1 MAKSELAIR
10 DGWFPRILRALRLVQ
25 VESDGSTT
33 HVAGSDFIGDDPGS
47 RTYSAINSMA
57 AMARFPWVRACVEAV
72 SSDLTKVPQR
82 IIKGRGKE
90 AETIEDHPFF
100 ELMERPN
107 SRTPGILFARQ
118 LIVDML
124 LTGDAFALVAGEG
137 EPRAL
142 IRLHPERVKIV
153 PNDDGQIKE
162 YEYNGAGAV
171 VRYGYEQVL
180 HFRSPSWQSNPSML
194 YGSGAIEA
202 LHNDLTTDLAA
213 SELAAKSAQ
222 TGLPTGIISPAETGD
237 IWTRPQI
244 QQLREGFERQLKAK
258 SGTVIL
264 GAGVEYKQLSHSL
277 RDLEYQKTREMA
289 KEAVMAAIGVVPVRV
304 GVESANY
311 ASSRQQMRLYWE
323 QLQSRAA
330 LMDSEY
336 TRLLRMFPDSDGL
349 RVVSDFSEV
358 DALQESRTERVNR
371 VNTWWMMGVSLQ
383 EAAALEGFENL
394 NADETTEAERE
405 TEPDDMEERAASL
418 IRLMFDRDTVTRGLS
433 DLSATV
439 QEGLRNKADE
449 HNEDMEEKGEP
460 DWRQTTPGVLAQV
473 FERGVGAYNTNP
485 GSVRPGVTSADQWAY
500 ARVNSFLYALRN
512 DRYRSGK
519 HDTDL
524 LPDEHPMSTDG
535 KSKAVGDTDP
545 TNFPASG
552 DDKKVSLRNSDF
564 KVFDLDFAEHIK
576 LNYPD
581 IWRAGGNIKGN
592 EQYKKLRPIALDG
605 GKVETRSE
613 ERAVRTREAWAARH
627 FEDYRLA
634 GVVAQ
639 MKWLVVGSRGE
650 SYMKKLITEATIE
663 ADTEKAAKWIS
674 GEVHTVDLDT
684 DSGREV
690 AWRTFID
697 RVHTPHERRIGASMR
712 RYLRAQGARIAKN
725 LKAELGEKGVT
736 KSLDSVVLDRVLDET
751 FERGEIMRLFR
762 PLYRQALADA
772 YQEASKSIDQTSLY
786 DQTELAQQA
795 LFSVRQMETSIL
807 QTTRGSVGR
816 LVDDLITEGATLAEM
831 QTKIVQSTSF
841 SPNRAM
847 TIATTETTRLANH
860 AANAAYNQAEES
872 GIKVEKMWLS
882 ARDEAVREAHKD
894 LDGTKVPSAAQFSYQ
909 GATADAP
916 GLFGV
921 GSLDINCRCTT
932 IGRVVK

>member
-1 MAKSELAIR
+1 MEVK
-10 DGWFPRILRALRLVQ
+10 P
-25 VESDGSTT
+25 DGSTT
-33 HVAGSDFIGDDPGS
+33 HNAGSDFIGDDPGA
-47 RTYSAINSMA
+47 RTYSALNSMA

-72 SSDLTKVPQR
+72 SSDLTKVPHR
-82 IIKGRGKE
+82 IIKGRGKD
-90 AETIEDHPFF
+90 AETIEDHPF
-100 ELMERPN
+100 LDLLERPN

-118 LIVDML
+118 LVVDML

-171 VRYGYEQVL
+171 VRYGFEQVL

-194 YGSGAIEA
+194 YGSGAIES

-213 SELAAKSAQ
+213 SELAATSAK
-222 TGLPTGIISPAETGD
+222 TGMPTGILSPAESGD

-244 QQLREGFERQLKAK
+244 TQLREGFEKQLKAK

-277 RDLEYQKTREMA
+277 RDLEYQETRKLA

-323 QLQSRAA
+323 QLQSRAS
-330 LMDSEY
+330 LMDSEW
-336 TRLLRMFPDSDGL
+336 TRLLRMFPDSEGL

-371 VNTWWMMGVSLQ
+371 VNQWWLMGVSLQ
-383 EAAALEGFENL
+383 EAAAIEGFENL
-394 NADETTEAERE
+394 NAEEVEAAPEPEEADAEQVARWLVYDNDEQIESR
-405 TEPDDMEERAASL
+405 
-418 IRLMFDRDTVTRGLS
+418 
-433 DLSATV
+433 
-439 QEGLRNKADE
+439 
-449 HNEDMEEKGEP
+449 
-460 DWRQTTPGVLAQV
+460 
-473 FERGVGAYNTNP
+473 
-485 GSVRPGVTSADQWAY
+485 
-500 ARVNSFLYALRN
+500 
-512 DRYRSGK
+512 
-519 HDTDL
+519 
-524 LPDEHPMSTDG
+524 
-535 KSKAVGDTDP
+535 AVGDEDP

-552 DDKKVSLRNSDF
+552 DDKTVSLRNSDF
-564 KVFDLDFAEHIK
+564 KVFDPEFAERIK
-576 LNYPD
+576 LQYPD

-613 ERAVRTREAWAARH
+613 ERAVRTRESWAARH

-639 MKWLVVGSRGE
+639 IKWLVVGSRGE
-650 SYMKKLITEATIE
+650 KYMKDLIRERMEKI
-663 ADTEKAAKWIS
+663 DSEKAAKWIS

-684 DSGREV
+684 DEGREV

-697 RVHTPHERRIGASMR
+697 RVHTPHERRIGSSMR
-712 RYLRAQGARIAKN
+712 RYLRAQAARIAKN
-725 LKAELGEKGVT
+725 LKTELGNKSVT

-751 FERGEIMRLFR
+751 FERNEIMRLFR

-772 YQEASKSIDQTSLY
+772 YQEASKSIDQSLLY
-786 DQTELAQQA
+786 DQQELAQQA

-860 AANAAYNQAEES
+860 AANAAYNKAEES
-872 GIKVEKMWLS
+872 GIKVQKMWLS
-882 ARDEAVREAHKD
+882 ARDEAVREAHRD
-894 LDGTKVPSAAQFSYQ
+894 LDGTTIPSAAQFTKN

-921 GSLDINCRCTT
+921 GSLDINCRCTM
-932 IGRVVK
+932 IGKVVK

>member
-82 IIKGRGKE
+82 IIKGRGKD
-90 AETIEDHPFF
+90 AETIEEHPFF
-100 ELMERPN
+100 DLMERPN

-171 VRYGYEQVL
+171 VRYGFEQVL

-194 YGSGAIEA
+194 YGSGAIES

-222 TGLPTGIISPAETGD
+222 TGLPTGIISPSADD

-394 NADETTEAERE
+394 NADETTEAERD

-439 QEGLRNKADE
+439 QEGLRNKANE
-449 HNEDMEEKGEP
+449 HNEDMEEKGRSPTGDRRPRAYWLKSSSVAWGRTNTEP
-460 DWRQTTPGVLAQV
+460 RKRPPRCDQCRPMGIRPREFV
-473 FERGVGAYNTNP
+473 FVRATERP
-485 GSVRPGVTSADQWAY
+485 
-500 ARVNSFLYALRN
+500 
-512 DRYRSGK
+512 
-519 HDTDL
+519 
-524 LPDEHPMSTDG
+524 LP
-535 KSKAVGDTDP
+535 K
-545 TNFPASG
+545 
-552 DDKKVSLRNSDF
+552 
-564 KVFDLDFAEHIK
+564 
-576 LNYPD
+576 
-581 IWRAGGNIKGN
+581 
-592 EQYKKLRPIALDG
+592 
-605 GKVETRSE
+605 
-613 ERAVRTREAWAARH
+613 REA
-627 FEDYRLA
+627 
-634 GVVAQ
+634 
-639 MKWLVVGSRGE
+639 
-650 SYMKKLITEATIE
+650 
-663 ADTEKAAKWIS
+663 
-674 GEVHTVDLDT
+674 
-684 DSGREV
+684 
-690 AWRTFID
+690 
-697 RVHTPHERRIGASMR
+697 
-712 RYLRAQGARIAKN
+712 
-725 LKAELGEKGVT
+725 
-736 KSLDSVVLDRVLDET
+736 
-751 FERGEIMRLFR
+751 
-762 PLYRQALADA
+762 
-772 YQEASKSIDQTSLY
+772 
-786 DQTELAQQA
+786 
-795 LFSVRQMETSIL
+795 
-807 QTTRGSVGR
+807 
-816 LVDDLITEGATLAEM
+816 
-831 QTKIVQSTSF
+831 
-841 SPNRAM
+841 
-847 TIATTETTRLANH
+847 
-860 AANAAYNQAEES
+860 
-872 GIKVEKMWLS
+872 
-882 ARDEAVREAHKD
+882 
-894 LDGTKVPSAAQFSYQ
+894 
-909 GATADAP
+909 
-916 GLFGV
+916 
-921 GSLDINCRCTT
+921 
-932 IGRVVK
+932 

>member
-171 VRYGYEQVL
+171 VRYGFEQVL

-194 YGSGAIEA
+194 YGSGAIES

-222 TGLPTGIISPAETGD
+222 TGLPTGIISPAESGD

-244 QQLREGFERQLKAK
+244 TQLREGFEKQLKAK

-264 GAGVEYKQLSHSL
+264 GAGVTYKQLSHSL

-394 NADETTEAERE
+394 NANETTEAERE
-405 TEPDDMEERAASL
+405 PEE
-418 IRLMFDRDTVTRGLS
+418 
-433 DLSATV
+433 
-439 QEGLRNKADE
+439 ADAE
-449 HNEDMEEKGEP
+449 
-460 DWRQTTPGVLAQV
+460 QV
-473 FERGVGAYNTNP
+473 
-485 GSVRPGVTSADQWAY
+485 
-500 ARVNSFLYALRN
+500 AR
-512 DRYRSGK
+512 
-519 HDTDL
+519 
-524 LPDEHPMSTDG
+524 
-535 KSKAVGDTDP
+535 
-545 TNFPASG
+545 
-552 DDKKVSLRNSDF
+552 
-564 KVFDLDFAEHIK
+564 
-576 LNYPD
+576 
-581 IWRAGGNIKGN
+581 
-592 EQYKKLRPIALDG
+592 
-605 GKVETRSE
+605 
-613 ERAVRTREAWAARH
+613 
-627 FEDYRLA
+627 
-634 GVVAQ
+634 
-639 MKWLVVGSRGE
+639 WLVYDNE
-650 SYMKKLITEATIE
+650 SKQPKP
-663 ADTEKAAKWIS
+663 
-674 GEVHTVDLDT
+674 DLDT
-684 DSGREV
+684 EEGRAV
-690 AWRTFID
+690 VWRSFID
-697 RVHTPHERRIGASMR
+697 RVHTPHERRIASSMR

-736 KSLDSVVLDRVLDET
+736 KSLDSVVLDRVLDEA

-772 YQEASKSIDQTSLY
+772 YQEASRSIDQTSLY

-860 AANAAYNQAEES
+860 AANAAYNTAEES

-882 ARDEAVREAHKD
+882 ARDEAVRDAHRD

-921 GSLDINCRCTT
+921 GALDINCRCTM

>member
-1 MAKSELAIR
+1 MAKSELVIR

-171 VRYGYEQVL
+171 VRYGFEQVL

-194 YGSGAIEA
+194 YGSGAIES

-222 TGLPTGIISPAETGD
+222 TGLPTGIISPAESGD

-244 QQLREGFERQLKAK
+244 TQLREGFEKQLKAK

-264 GAGVEYKQLSHSL
+264 GAGVTYKQLSHSL

-394 NADETTEAERE
+394 NANETTEAERE
-405 TEPDDMEERAASL
+405 PEE
-418 IRLMFDRDTVTRGLS
+418 
-433 DLSATV
+433 
-439 QEGLRNKADE
+439 ADAE
-449 HNEDMEEKGEP
+449 
-460 DWRQTTPGVLAQV
+460 QV
-473 FERGVGAYNTNP
+473 
-485 GSVRPGVTSADQWAY
+485 
-500 ARVNSFLYALRN
+500 AR
-512 DRYRSGK
+512 
-519 HDTDL
+519 
-524 LPDEHPMSTDG
+524 
-535 KSKAVGDTDP
+535 
-545 TNFPASG
+545 
-552 DDKKVSLRNSDF
+552 
-564 KVFDLDFAEHIK
+564 
-576 LNYPD
+576 
-581 IWRAGGNIKGN
+581 
-592 EQYKKLRPIALDG
+592 
-605 GKVETRSE
+605 
-613 ERAVRTREAWAARH
+613 
-627 FEDYRLA
+627 
-634 GVVAQ
+634 
-639 MKWLVVGSRGE
+639 WLVYDNE
-650 SYMKKLITEATIE
+650 SKQPKP
-663 ADTEKAAKWIS
+663 
-674 GEVHTVDLDT
+674 DLDT
-684 DSGREV
+684 EEGRAV
-690 AWRTFID
+690 VWRSFID
-697 RVHTPHERRIGASMR
+697 RVHTPHERRIASSMR

-736 KSLDSVVLDRVLDET
+736 KSLDSVVLDRVLDEA

-772 YQEASKSIDQTSLY
+772 YQEASRSIDQTSLY

-860 AANAAYNQAEES
+860 AANAAYNTAEES

-882 ARDEAVREAHKD
+882 ARDEAVRDAHRD
-894 LDGTKVPSAAQFSYQ
+894 LDGPTIPSGAQFTKN

-921 GSLDINCRCTT
+921 GALDINCRCTM

>member
-33 HVAGSDFIGDDPGS
+33 HVAGSDLIGDDPGS

-171 VRYGYEQVL
+171 VRYGFEQVL

-194 YGSGAIEA
+194 YGSGAIES

-222 TGLPTGIISPAETGD
+222 TGLPTGIISPAESGD

-244 QQLREGFERQLKAK
+244 TQLREGFEKQLKAK

-264 GAGVEYKQLSHSL
+264 GAGVTYKQLSHSL

-394 NADETTEAERE
+394 NANETTEAERE
-405 TEPDDMEERAASL
+405 PEE
-418 IRLMFDRDTVTRGLS
+418 
-433 DLSATV
+433 
-439 QEGLRNKADE
+439 ADAE
-449 HNEDMEEKGEP
+449 
-460 DWRQTTPGVLAQV
+460 QV
-473 FERGVGAYNTNP
+473 
-485 GSVRPGVTSADQWAY
+485 
-500 ARVNSFLYALRN
+500 AR
-512 DRYRSGK
+512 
-519 HDTDL
+519 
-524 LPDEHPMSTDG
+524 
-535 KSKAVGDTDP
+535 
-545 TNFPASG
+545 
-552 DDKKVSLRNSDF
+552 
-564 KVFDLDFAEHIK
+564 
-576 LNYPD
+576 
-581 IWRAGGNIKGN
+581 
-592 EQYKKLRPIALDG
+592 
-605 GKVETRSE
+605 
-613 ERAVRTREAWAARH
+613 
-627 FEDYRLA
+627 
-634 GVVAQ
+634 
-639 MKWLVVGSRGE
+639 WLVYDNE
-650 SYMKKLITEATIE
+650 SKQPKP
-663 ADTEKAAKWIS
+663 
-674 GEVHTVDLDT
+674 DLDT
-684 DSGREV
+684 EEGRAV
-690 AWRTFID
+690 VWRSFID
-697 RVHTPHERRIGASMR
+697 RVHTPHERRIASSMR

-725 LKAELGEKGVT
+725 LKTELGEKGVT
-736 KSLDSVVLDRVLDET
+736 KSLDSVVLDRVLDEA

-772 YQEASKSIDQTSLY
+772 YQEASRSIDQTSLY

-860 AANAAYNQAEES
+860 AANAAYNTAEES

-882 ARDEAVREAHKD
+882 ARDEAVRDAHRD
-894 LDGTKVPSAAQFSYQ
+894 LDGTTIPSGAQFTKN

-921 GSLDINCRCTT
+921 GALDINCRCTM

>member
-25 VESDGSTT
+25 VEPDGSTT
-33 HVAGSDFIGDDPGS
+33 HVAGSDFIGDDPGT
-47 RTYSAINSMA
+47 RTYSALNSMA
-57 AMARFPWVRACVEAV
+57 AMSRFPWVRACVEAV
-72 SSDLTKVPQR
+72 SSDTTKVPHR
-82 IIKGRGKE
+82 IIKGRGKD

-100 ELMERPN
+100 DLMERPN

-118 LIVDML
+118 LVVDML

-153 PNDDGQIKE
+153 PNDDGQVKE

-171 VRYGYEQVL
+171 VRYGFEQVL

-222 TGLPTGIISPAETGD
+222 TGLPTGILSPAADD

-244 QQLREGFERQLKAK
+244 QQLREGFAKQLKSK

-277 RDLEYQKTREMA
+277 RDLEYQETRKLA
-289 KEAVMAAIGVVPVRV
+289 KEAVMAALGVVPVRV

-330 LMDSEY
+330 LMDSEW

-383 EAAALEGFENL
+383 EAAAIEGFENL

-405 TEPDDMEERAASL
+405 PEE
-418 IRLMFDRDTVTRGLS
+418 
-433 DLSATV
+433 
-439 QEGLRNKADE
+439 ADAE
-449 HNEDMEEKGEP
+449 
-460 DWRQTTPGVLAQV
+460 QV
-473 FERGVGAYNTNP
+473 
-485 GSVRPGVTSADQWAY
+485 
-500 ARVNSFLYALRN
+500 ARWLVYDN
-512 DRYRSGK
+512 DEQIESR
-519 HDTDL
+519 
-524 LPDEHPMSTDG
+524 
-535 KSKAVGDTDP
+535 AVGDEDP

-552 DDKKVSLRNSDF
+552 DDKTVSLRNSDH
-564 KVFDLDFAEHIK
+564 KVFDPEFAERIK
-576 LNYPD
+576 LQYPD

-627 FEDYRLA
+627 TDDYRIA

-639 MKWLVVGSRGE
+639 IKWLVVGSRGE
-650 SYMKKLITEATIE
+650 KYMKDLIRERMDKIDA
-663 ADTEKAAKWIS
+663 EKTAKWIS
-674 GEVHTVDLDT
+674 GEVHTVDLHT
-684 DSGREV
+684 DEGREI
-690 AWRTFID
+690 AWRSFIA
-697 RVHTPHERRIGASMR
+697 RVHTPHARRIASSMR
-712 RYLRAQGARIAKN
+712 RYLRAQAARIAKN
-725 LKAELGEKGVT
+725 LKEELGNKSVT
-736 KSLDSVVLDRVLDET
+736 KAIDPVVLDRVLDEA
-751 FERGEIMRLFR
+751 FERQQLLSLFR
-762 PLYRQALADA
+762 PLYRKAMAQAFE
-772 YQEASKSIDQTSLY
+772 EAAKSIDADLLFGRR
-786 DQTELAQQA
+786 ELELEATA
-795 LFSVRQMETSIL
+795 AVRRMSTSIL
-807 QTTRGSVGR
+807 STTGGQVGK
-816 LVDDLITEGATLAEM
+816 LVNDLISEGATLPEM
-831 QTKIVQSTSF
+831 QQAITQKVGN
-841 SPNRAM
+841 PARAM
-847 TIATTETTRLANH
+847 MISRTETTRIANG
-860 AANAAYNQAEES
+860 AANNAYQRAEES
-872 GIKVEKMWLS
+872 GIQIEKMWLS
-882 ARDEAVREAHKD
+882 ARDPDVRDAHAS
-894 LDGTKVPSAAQFSYQ
+894 LDGQTVPAKALFDSN
-909 GATADAP
+909 GATAAYP
-916 GLFGV
+916 GEFGT
-921 GSLDINCRCTT
+921 GELDINCRCST
-932 IGRVVK
+932 IARVVK

>member
-171 VRYGYEQVL
+171 VRYGFEQVL

-194 YGSGAIEA
+194 YGSGAIES

-222 TGLPTGIISPAETGD
+222 TGLPTGIISPAESGD

-244 QQLREGFERQLKAK
+244 TQLREGFEKQLKAK

-264 GAGVEYKQLSHSL
+264 GAGVTYKQLSHSL

-394 NADETTEAERE
+394 NANETTEAERE
-405 TEPDDMEERAASL
+405 PEE
-418 IRLMFDRDTVTRGLS
+418 
-433 DLSATV
+433 
-439 QEGLRNKADE
+439 ADAE
-449 HNEDMEEKGEP
+449 
-460 DWRQTTPGVLAQV
+460 QV
-473 FERGVGAYNTNP
+473 
-485 GSVRPGVTSADQWAY
+485 
-500 ARVNSFLYALRN
+500 AR
-512 DRYRSGK
+512 
-519 HDTDL
+519 
-524 LPDEHPMSTDG
+524 
-535 KSKAVGDTDP
+535 
-545 TNFPASG
+545 
-552 DDKKVSLRNSDF
+552 
-564 KVFDLDFAEHIK
+564 
-576 LNYPD
+576 
-581 IWRAGGNIKGN
+581 
-592 EQYKKLRPIALDG
+592 
-605 GKVETRSE
+605 
-613 ERAVRTREAWAARH
+613 
-627 FEDYRLA
+627 
-634 GVVAQ
+634 
-639 MKWLVVGSRGE
+639 WLVYDNE
-650 SYMKKLITEATIE
+650 SKQPKP
-663 ADTEKAAKWIS
+663 
-674 GEVHTVDLDT
+674 DLDT
-684 DSGREV
+684 EEGRAV
-690 AWRTFID
+690 VWRSFID
-697 RVHTPHERRIGASMR
+697 RVHTPHERRIASSMR

-725 LKAELGEKGVT
+725 LKTELGEKGVT
-736 KSLDSVVLDRVLDET
+736 KSLDSVVLDRVLDEA

-772 YQEASKSIDQTSLY
+772 YQEASRSIDQTSLY

-860 AANAAYNQAEES
+860 AANAAYNTAEES

-882 ARDEAVREAHKD
+882 ARDEAVRDAHRD
-894 LDGTKVPSAAQFSYQ
+894 LDGTTIPSGAQFTKS

-921 GSLDINCRCTT
+921 GALDINCRCTM

>member
-171 VRYGYEQVL
+171 VRYGFEQVL

-194 YGSGAIEA
+194 YGSGAIES

-222 TGLPTGIISPAETGD
+222 TGLPTGIISPAESGD

-244 QQLREGFERQLKAK
+244 TQLREGFEKQLKAK

-264 GAGVEYKQLSHSL
+264 GAGVTYKQLSHSL

-330 LMDSEY
+330 LMDSEW

-394 NADETTEAERE
+394 NANETTEAERE
-405 TEPDDMEERAASL
+405 PEE
-418 IRLMFDRDTVTRGLS
+418 
-433 DLSATV
+433 
-439 QEGLRNKADE
+439 ADAE
-449 HNEDMEEKGEP
+449 
-460 DWRQTTPGVLAQV
+460 QV
-473 FERGVGAYNTNP
+473 
-485 GSVRPGVTSADQWAY
+485 
-500 ARVNSFLYALRN
+500 AR
-512 DRYRSGK
+512 
-519 HDTDL
+519 
-524 LPDEHPMSTDG
+524 
-535 KSKAVGDTDP
+535 
-545 TNFPASG
+545 
-552 DDKKVSLRNSDF
+552 
-564 KVFDLDFAEHIK
+564 
-576 LNYPD
+576 
-581 IWRAGGNIKGN
+581 
-592 EQYKKLRPIALDG
+592 
-605 GKVETRSE
+605 
-613 ERAVRTREAWAARH
+613 
-627 FEDYRLA
+627 
-634 GVVAQ
+634 
-639 MKWLVVGSRGE
+639 WLVYDNE
-650 SYMKKLITEATIE
+650 SKQPKP
-663 ADTEKAAKWIS
+663 
-674 GEVHTVDLDT
+674 DLDT
-684 DSGREV
+684 EEGRAV
-690 AWRTFID
+690 VWRSFID
-697 RVHTPHERRIGASMR
+697 RVHTPHERRIASSMR

-736 KSLDSVVLDRVLDET
+736 KSLDSVVLDRVLDEA

-772 YQEASKSIDQTSLY
+772 YQEASRSIDQTSLY

-816 LVDDLITEGATLAEM
+816 LVVDLISEGATLAEM

-860 AANAAYNQAEES
+860 AANAAYNTAEES

-882 ARDEAVREAHKD
+882 ARDEAVRDAHRD
-894 LDGTKVPSAAQFSYQ
+894 LDGTTIPSGAQFTKN

-921 GSLDINCRCTT
+921 GALDINCRCTM

>member
-33 HVAGSDFIGDDPGS
+33 HIAGSDFIGDDPGT

-82 IIKGRGKE
+82 IIKGRGKD

-100 ELMERPN
+100 DLLERPN

-171 VRYGYEQVL
+171 VRYGFEQVL

-222 TGLPTGIISPAETGD
+222 TGLPTGIISPAADD

-244 QQLREGFERQLKAK
+244 QQLREGFEKQLKAK

-383 EAAALEGFENL
+383 EAAAIEGFENL
-394 NADETTEAERE
+394 NAEEIEAAPEPEEADAEQVARWLVYDNDEQIESR
-405 TEPDDMEERAASL
+405 
-418 IRLMFDRDTVTRGLS
+418 
-433 DLSATV
+433 
-439 QEGLRNKADE
+439 
-449 HNEDMEEKGEP
+449 
-460 DWRQTTPGVLAQV
+460 
-473 FERGVGAYNTNP
+473 
-485 GSVRPGVTSADQWAY
+485 
-500 ARVNSFLYALRN
+500 
-512 DRYRSGK
+512 
-519 HDTDL
+519 
-524 LPDEHPMSTDG
+524 
-535 KSKAVGDTDP
+535 AVGDEDP

-552 DDKKVSLRNSDF
+552 DDKTVSLRNSDF
-564 KVFDLDFAEHIK
+564 KVFDPEFAERIK
-576 LNYPD
+576 LEYPD

-627 FEDYRLA
+627 TDDYRIA

-639 MKWLVVGSRGE
+639 IKWLVVGSRGE
-650 SYMKKLITEATIE
+650 KYMKDLIRERMDKIDA
-663 ADTEKAAKWIS
+663 EKTAKWIS

-684 DSGREV
+684 EEGRGI
-690 AWRTFID
+690 AWRSFID
-697 RVHTPHERRIGASMR
+697 KVHTPHERRIASSMR
-712 RYLRAQGARIAKN
+712 RYLRAQAARIAQR
-725 LKAELGEKGVT
+725 LKDELGTKSVT
-736 KSLDSVVLDRVLDET
+736 KAIDPVVLDRVLDEA

-762 PLYRQALADA
+762 PLYRRAMQDAFNEAAKNINADLLFGA
-772 YQEASKSIDQTSLY
+772 RELELEATS
-786 DQTELAQQA
+786 A
-795 LFSVRQMETSIL
+795 VRRMDTSIL
-807 QTTRGSVGR
+807 HTTGGQVEE
-816 LVDDLITEGATLAEM
+816 LVNKLVTEGATLTEM
-831 QTKIVQSTSF
+831 QQAITQKIGN
-841 SPNRAM
+841 PARAM
-847 TIATTETTRLANH
+847 MIARTETTRIANG
-860 AANAAYNQAEES
+860 AANQAYVRAEAS
-872 GIKVEKMWLS
+872 GIRIQKQWLS
-882 ARDEAVREAHKD
+882 ARDPDVRDAHMA
-894 LDGTKVPSAAQFSYQ
+894 LDGQTVPAKAVFDSD
-909 GATADAP
+909 GATAAYP
-916 GLFGV
+916 GEFG
-921 GSLDINCRCTT
+921 SAELDINCRCTT
-932 IGRVVK
+932 IARVVE

>member
-171 VRYGYEQVL
+171 VRYGFEQVL

-194 YGSGAIEA
+194 YGSGAIES

-222 TGLPTGIISPAETGD
+222 TGLPTGIISPAESGD

-244 QQLREGFERQLKAK
+244 TQLREGFEKQLKAK

-264 GAGVEYKQLSHSL
+264 GAGVTYKQLSHSL

-394 NADETTEAERE
+394 NANETTEAERE
-405 TEPDDMEERAASL
+405 PEE
-418 IRLMFDRDTVTRGLS
+418 
-433 DLSATV
+433 
-439 QEGLRNKADE
+439 ADAE
-449 HNEDMEEKGEP
+449 
-460 DWRQTTPGVLAQV
+460 QV
-473 FERGVGAYNTNP
+473 
-485 GSVRPGVTSADQWAY
+485 
-500 ARVNSFLYALRN
+500 AR
-512 DRYRSGK
+512 
-519 HDTDL
+519 
-524 LPDEHPMSTDG
+524 
-535 KSKAVGDTDP
+535 
-545 TNFPASG
+545 
-552 DDKKVSLRNSDF
+552 
-564 KVFDLDFAEHIK
+564 
-576 LNYPD
+576 
-581 IWRAGGNIKGN
+581 
-592 EQYKKLRPIALDG
+592 
-605 GKVETRSE
+605 
-613 ERAVRTREAWAARH
+613 
-627 FEDYRLA
+627 
-634 GVVAQ
+634 
-639 MKWLVVGSRGE
+639 WLVYDNE
-650 SYMKKLITEATIE
+650 SKQPKP
-663 ADTEKAAKWIS
+663 
-674 GEVHTVDLDT
+674 DLDT
-684 DSGREV
+684 EEGRAV
-690 AWRTFID
+690 VWRSFID
-697 RVHTPHERRIGASMR
+697 RVHTPHERRIASSMR

-736 KSLDSVVLDRVLDET
+736 KSLDSVVLDRVLDEA

-772 YQEASKSIDQTSLY
+772 YQEASRSIDQTSLY

-860 AANAAYNQAEES
+860 AANAAYNTAEES

-882 ARDEAVREAHKD
+882 ARDEAVRDAHRD
-894 LDGTKVPSAAQFSYQ
+894 LDGTTIPSGAQFTKN

-921 GSLDINCRCTT
+921 GALDINCRCTM

>member
-171 VRYGYEQVL
+171 VRYGFEQVL

-194 YGSGAIEA
+194 YGSGALER
-202 LHNDLTTDLAA
+202 LHIALTTDLAA

-222 TGLPTGIISPAETGD
+222 TGLPTGIISPAESGD

-244 QQLREGFERQLKAK
+244 TQLREGFEKQLKAK

-264 GAGVEYKQLSHSL
+264 GAGVTYKQLSHSL

-394 NADETTEAERE
+394 NANETTEAERE
-405 TEPDDMEERAASL
+405 PEE
-418 IRLMFDRDTVTRGLS
+418 
-433 DLSATV
+433 
-439 QEGLRNKADE
+439 ADAE
-449 HNEDMEEKGEP
+449 
-460 DWRQTTPGVLAQV
+460 QV
-473 FERGVGAYNTNP
+473 
-485 GSVRPGVTSADQWAY
+485 
-500 ARVNSFLYALRN
+500 AR
-512 DRYRSGK
+512 
-519 HDTDL
+519 
-524 LPDEHPMSTDG
+524 
-535 KSKAVGDTDP
+535 
-545 TNFPASG
+545 
-552 DDKKVSLRNSDF
+552 
-564 KVFDLDFAEHIK
+564 
-576 LNYPD
+576 
-581 IWRAGGNIKGN
+581 
-592 EQYKKLRPIALDG
+592 
-605 GKVETRSE
+605 
-613 ERAVRTREAWAARH
+613 
-627 FEDYRLA
+627 
-634 GVVAQ
+634 
-639 MKWLVVGSRGE
+639 WLVYDNE
-650 SYMKKLITEATIE
+650 SKQPKP
-663 ADTEKAAKWIS
+663 
-674 GEVHTVDLDT
+674 DLDT
-684 DSGREV
+684 EEGRAV
-690 AWRTFID
+690 VWRSFID
-697 RVHTPHERRIGASMR
+697 RVHTPHERRIASSMR

-736 KSLDSVVLDRVLDET
+736 KSLDSVVLDRVVDEA

-772 YQEASKSIDQTSLY
+772 YQEASRSIDQTSLY

-860 AANAAYNQAEES
+860 AANAAYNTAEES

-882 ARDEAVREAHKD
+882 ARDEAVRDAHRD
-894 LDGTKVPSAAQFSYQ
+894 LDGTTIPSGAQFTKN

-921 GSLDINCRCTT
+921 GALDINCRCTM

>member
-1 MAKSELAIR
+1 
-10 DGWFPRILRALRLVQ
+10 
-25 VESDGSTT
+25 
-33 HVAGSDFIGDDPGS
+33 
-47 RTYSAINSMA
+47 
-57 AMARFPWVRACVEAV
+57 
-72 SSDLTKVPQR
+72 
-82 IIKGRGKE
+82 
-90 AETIEDHPFF
+90 
-100 ELMERPN
+100 
-107 SRTPGILFARQ
+107 
-118 LIVDML
+118 
-124 LTGDAFALVAGEG
+124 
-137 EPRAL
+137 
-142 IRLHPERVKIV
+142 
-153 PNDDGQIKE
+153 
-162 YEYNGAGAV
+162 
-171 VRYGYEQVL
+171 
-180 HFRSPSWQSNPSML
+180 
-194 YGSGAIEA
+194 
-202 LHNDLTTDLAA
+202 
-213 SELAAKSAQ
+213 
-222 TGLPTGIISPAETGD
+222 
-237 IWTRPQI
+237 
-244 QQLREGFERQLKAK
+244 
-258 SGTVIL
+258 
-264 GAGVEYKQLSHSL
+264 
-277 RDLEYQKTREMA
+277 
-289 KEAVMAAIGVVPVRV
+289 
-304 GVESANY
+304 
-311 ASSRQQMRLYWE
+311 
-323 QLQSRAA
+323 
-330 LMDSEY
+330 
-336 TRLLRMFPDSDGL
+336 
-349 RVVSDFSEV
+349 
-358 DALQESRTERVNR
+358 
-371 VNTWWMMGVSLQ
+371 
-383 EAAALEGFENL
+383 
-394 NADETTEAERE
+394 
-405 TEPDDMEERAASL
+405 
-418 IRLMFDRDTVTRGLS
+418 
-433 DLSATV
+433 
-439 QEGLRNKADE
+439 
-449 HNEDMEEKGEP
+449 MEEKGEP
-460 DWRQTTPGVLAQV
+460 EWRQTTPGVLAQV

-485 GSVRPGVTSADQWAY
+485 ESVRPGVTSADQWAY

-524 LPDEHPMSTDG
+524 LPEEHPMSTDG

-545 TNFPASG
+545 TNFPADG
-552 DDKKVSLRNSDF
+552 DDKTVSLSNSQWD
-564 KVFDLDFAEHIK
+564 VFDVEFAEMIK
-576 LNYPD
+576 LRYPA

-592 EQYKKLRPIALDG
+592 EQFRKLRPIALGGGSVDG
-605 GKVETRSE
+605 RSQE
-613 ERAVRTREAWAARH
+613 EAVRLREAWGARH
-627 FEDYRLA
+627 ADDFRLA

-650 SYMKKLITEATIE
+650 RYMKDLIIDEMDKI
-663 ADTEKAAKWIS
+663 DNEKAAKWIS

-684 DSGREV
+684 DSGREI

-725 LKAELGEKGVT
+725 LKKELGEKGVT

-872 GIKVEKMWLS
+872 GVKVEKMWLS
-882 ARDEAVREAHKD
+882 ARDEAVREAHQD

-921 GSLDINCRCTT
+921 GSLDINCRCTM

>member
-171 VRYGYEQVL
+171 VRYGFEQVL

-194 YGSGAIEA
+194 YGSGAIES

-222 TGLPTGIISPAETGD
+222 TGLPTGIISPAESGD

-244 QQLREGFERQLKAK
+244 TQLREGFEKQLKAK

-264 GAGVEYKQLSHSL
+264 GAGVTYKQLSHSL

-394 NADETTEAERE
+394 NANETTEAERE
-405 TEPDDMEERAASL
+405 PEE
-418 IRLMFDRDTVTRGLS
+418 
-433 DLSATV
+433 
-439 QEGLRNKADE
+439 ADAE
-449 HNEDMEEKGEP
+449 
-460 DWRQTTPGVLAQV
+460 QV
-473 FERGVGAYNTNP
+473 
-485 GSVRPGVTSADQWAY
+485 
-500 ARVNSFLYALRN
+500 AR
-512 DRYRSGK
+512 
-519 HDTDL
+519 
-524 LPDEHPMSTDG
+524 
-535 KSKAVGDTDP
+535 
-545 TNFPASG
+545 
-552 DDKKVSLRNSDF
+552 
-564 KVFDLDFAEHIK
+564 
-576 LNYPD
+576 
-581 IWRAGGNIKGN
+581 
-592 EQYKKLRPIALDG
+592 
-605 GKVETRSE
+605 
-613 ERAVRTREAWAARH
+613 
-627 FEDYRLA
+627 
-634 GVVAQ
+634 
-639 MKWLVVGSRGE
+639 WLVYDNE
-650 SYMKKLITEATIE
+650 SKQPKP
-663 ADTEKAAKWIS
+663 
-674 GEVHTVDLDT
+674 DLDT
-684 DSGREV
+684 EEGRAV
-690 AWRTFID
+690 VWRSFID
-697 RVHTPHERRIGASMR
+697 RVHTPHERRIASSMR

-725 LKAELGEKGVT
+725 LKTELGEKGVT
-736 KSLDSVVLDRVLDET
+736 KSLDSVVLDRVLDEA

-772 YQEASKSIDQTSLY
+772 YQEASRSIDQTSLY

-860 AANAAYNQAEES
+860 AANAAYNTAEES

-882 ARDEAVREAHKD
+882 ARDEAVRDAHRD
-894 LDGTKVPSAAQFSYQ
+894 LDGTTIPSGAQFTKN

-921 GSLDINCRCTT
+921 GALDINCRCTM

>member
-33 HVAGSDFIGDDPGS
+33 HVAGADFIGDDPGS

-171 VRYGYEQVL
+171 VRYGFEQVL

-194 YGSGAIEA
+194 YGSGAIES

-222 TGLPTGIISPAETGD
+222 TGLPTGIISPAESGD

-244 QQLREGFERQLKAK
+244 TQLREGFEKQLKAK

-264 GAGVEYKQLSHSL
+264 GAGVTYKQLSHSL

-394 NADETTEAERE
+394 NANETTEAERE
-405 TEPDDMEERAASL
+405 PEE
-418 IRLMFDRDTVTRGLS
+418 
-433 DLSATV
+433 
-439 QEGLRNKADE
+439 ADAE
-449 HNEDMEEKGEP
+449 
-460 DWRQTTPGVLAQV
+460 QV
-473 FERGVGAYNTNP
+473 
-485 GSVRPGVTSADQWAY
+485 
-500 ARVNSFLYALRN
+500 AR
-512 DRYRSGK
+512 
-519 HDTDL
+519 
-524 LPDEHPMSTDG
+524 
-535 KSKAVGDTDP
+535 
-545 TNFPASG
+545 
-552 DDKKVSLRNSDF
+552 
-564 KVFDLDFAEHIK
+564 
-576 LNYPD
+576 
-581 IWRAGGNIKGN
+581 
-592 EQYKKLRPIALDG
+592 
-605 GKVETRSE
+605 
-613 ERAVRTREAWAARH
+613 
-627 FEDYRLA
+627 
-634 GVVAQ
+634 
-639 MKWLVVGSRGE
+639 WLVYDNE
-650 SYMKKLITEATIE
+650 SKQPKP
-663 ADTEKAAKWIS
+663 
-674 GEVHTVDLDT
+674 DLDT
-684 DSGREV
+684 EEGRAV
-690 AWRTFID
+690 VWRSFID
-697 RVHTPHERRIGASMR
+697 RVHTPHERRIASSMR

-725 LKAELGEKGVT
+725 LKTELGEKGVT
-736 KSLDSVVLDRVLDET
+736 KSLDSVVLDRVLDEA

-772 YQEASKSIDQTSLY
+772 YQEASRSIDQTSLY

-860 AANAAYNQAEES
+860 AANAAYNTAEES

-882 ARDEAVREAHKD
+882 ARDEAVRDAHRD

-921 GSLDINCRCTT
+921 GALDINCRCTM

>member
-171 VRYGYEQVL
+171 VRYGFEQVL

-194 YGSGAIEA
+194 YGSGAIES

-222 TGLPTGIISPAETGD
+222 TGLPTGIISPAESGD

-244 QQLREGFERQLKAK
+244 TQLREGFEKQLKAK

-264 GAGVEYKQLSHSL
+264 GAGVTYKQLSHSL

-394 NADETTEAERE
+394 NANETTEAERE
-405 TEPDDMEERAASL
+405 PEE
-418 IRLMFDRDTVTRGLS
+418 
-433 DLSATV
+433 
-439 QEGLRNKADE
+439 ADAE
-449 HNEDMEEKGEP
+449 
-460 DWRQTTPGVLAQV
+460 QV
-473 FERGVGAYNTNP
+473 
-485 GSVRPGVTSADQWAY
+485 
-500 ARVNSFLYALRN
+500 AR
-512 DRYRSGK
+512 
-519 HDTDL
+519 
-524 LPDEHPMSTDG
+524 
-535 KSKAVGDTDP
+535 
-545 TNFPASG
+545 
-552 DDKKVSLRNSDF
+552 
-564 KVFDLDFAEHIK
+564 
-576 LNYPD
+576 
-581 IWRAGGNIKGN
+581 
-592 EQYKKLRPIALDG
+592 
-605 GKVETRSE
+605 
-613 ERAVRTREAWAARH
+613 
-627 FEDYRLA
+627 
-634 GVVAQ
+634 
-639 MKWLVVGSRGE
+639 WLVYDNE
-650 SYMKKLITEATIE
+650 SKQPKP
-663 ADTEKAAKWIS
+663 
-674 GEVHTVDLDT
+674 DLDT
-684 DSGREV
+684 EEGRAV
-690 AWRTFID
+690 VWRSFID
-697 RVHTPHERRIGASMR
+697 RVHTPHERRIASSMR

-725 LKAELGEKGVT
+725 LKTELGEKGVT
-736 KSLDSVVLDRVLDET
+736 KSLDSVVLDRVLDEA

-772 YQEASKSIDQTSLY
+772 YQEASRSIDQTSLY

-860 AANAAYNQAEES
+860 AANAAYNTAEES

-882 ARDEAVREAHKD
+882 ARDEAVRDAHRD

-921 GSLDINCRCTT
+921 GALDINCRCTM

>member
-25 VESDGSTT
+25 VEPDGSTT
-33 HVAGSDFIGDDPGS
+33 HVAGSDFIGDDPGT
-47 RTYSAINSMA
+47 RTYSALNSMA

-82 IIKGRGKE
+82 IIKGRGKD

-100 ELMERPN
+100 DLMERPN

-118 LIVDML
+118 LVVDML

-171 VRYGYEQVL
+171 VRYGFEQVL

-194 YGSGAIEA
+194 YGSGAIES

-213 SELAAKSAQ
+213 SELAATSAK
-222 TGLPTGIISPAETGD
+222 TGMPTGIISPADSGD

-244 QQLREGFERQLKAK
+244 QQLREGLAKQLKAK

-264 GAGVEYKQLSHSL
+264 GAGVDYKQLSVNL
-277 RDLEYQKTREMA
+277 RDMEYQETRKLA
-289 KEAVMAAIGVVPVRV
+289 KEAVMAALGVVPVRV

-383 EAAALEGFENL
+383 EAAAIEGFENL
-394 NADETTEAERE
+394 NAEEIEAAP
-405 TEPDDMEERAASL
+405 EPEE
-418 IRLMFDRDTVTRGLS
+418 
-433 DLSATV
+433 
-439 QEGLRNKADE
+439 ADAE
-449 HNEDMEEKGEP
+449 QVARWLVYDNED
-460 DWRQTTPGVLAQV
+460 RQ
-473 FERGVGAYNTNP
+473 
-485 GSVRPGVTSADQWAY
+485 
-500 ARVNSFLYALRN
+500 AR
-512 DRYRSGK
+512 
-519 HDTDL
+519 
-524 LPDEHPMSTDG
+524 
-535 KSKAVGDTDP
+535 
-545 TNFPASG
+545 
-552 DDKKVSLRNSDF
+552 
-564 KVFDLDFAEHIK
+564 
-576 LNYPD
+576 PD
-581 IWRAGGNIKGN
+581 I
-592 EQYKKLRPIALDG
+592 D
-605 GKVETRSE
+605 TE
-613 ERAVRTREAWAARH
+613 EGRAV
-627 FEDYRLA
+627 
-634 GVVAQ
+634 V
-639 MKWLVVGSRGE
+639 
-650 SYMKKLITEATIE
+650 
-663 ADTEKAAKWIS
+663 
-674 GEVHTVDLDT
+674 
-684 DSGREV
+684 
-690 AWRTFID
+690 WRSFID
-697 RVHTPHERRIGASMR
+697 RVHTPHERRIASSMR

-725 LKAELGEKGVT
+725 LKAELGNKSVT
-736 KSLDSVVLDRVLDET
+736 KSIDSVVLDRVLDET

-786 DQTELAQQA
+786 NQTELAQRA

-816 LVDDLITEGATLAEM
+816 LVDDLITEGATLTEM

-841 SPNRAM
+841 SPSRAM

-860 AANAAYNQAEES
+860 AANEAYNQAEES

-882 ARDEAVREAHKD
+882 ARDEAVRDAHED
-894 LDGTKVPSAAQFSYQ
+894 LDGTTIPSGAQFTKN

-921 GSLDINCRCTT
+921 GSLDINCRCTM
-932 IGRVVK
+932 IGKVAK

>member
-1 MAKSELAIR
+1 MAKSDLAIR
-10 DGWFPRILRALRLVQ
+10 DGWFPRILRALRLVE
-25 VESDGSTT
+25 VRPDGSTT
-33 HVAGSDFIGDDPGS
+33 HNAGSDFIGDDPGS

-57 AMARFPWVRACVEAV
+57 AMARFPWVRACVTAV
-72 SSDLTKVPQR
+72 SSDLTKVPHR
-82 IIKGRGKE
+82 IIRGRGKD

-100 ELMERPN
+100 DLLERPN

-118 LIVDML
+118 LVVDML

-142 IRLHPERVKIV
+142 LRLHPERVKIV
-153 PNDDGQIKE
+153 PNDDGQVKE
-162 YEYNGAGAV
+162 YEYNGGGSV

-194 YGSGAIEA
+194 YGSGAIES

-222 TGLPTGIISPAETGD
+222 TGLPTGIISPAESSD
-237 IWTRPQI
+237 IWTKPQI
-244 QQLREGFERQLKAK
+244 TQLREGFEKQLRQK

-277 RDLEYQKTREMA
+277 RDLEYQETRNMA
-289 KEAVMAAIGVVPVRV
+289 KEAVMAALGVVPVRV

-323 QLQSRAA
+323 QLQSRSM

-394 NADETTEAERE
+394 NADETTEAEP
-405 TEPDDMEERAASL
+405 EPEADDMDARAASL
-418 IRLMFDRDTVTRGLS
+418 IRLMFDRDNVKRGLS
-433 DLSATV
+433 DLSAAV
-439 QEGLRNKADE
+439 QEGLKNKADE

-485 GSVRPGVTSADQWAY
+485 ESVRPGVANADQWAY

-524 LPDEHPMSTDG
+524 LPEEHPMSTEERAR
-535 KSKAVGDTDP
+535 AVGDTDP
-545 TNFPASG
+545 TNFPAAG
-552 DDKKVSLRNSDF
+552 DDDTVSLRNSEYD
-564 KVFDLDFAEHIK
+564 VFDPEFAERIK
-576 LNYPD
+576 LEHPE

-592 EQYKKLRPIALDG
+592 EQFKKLRPIALDG
-605 GKVETRSE
+605 GKAETRGE
-613 ERAVRTREAWAARH
+613 EEAVRLREAWAARH

-650 SYMKKLITEATIE
+650 SYMKDLINEAIDK

-674 GEVHTVDLDT
+674 GTTHTVDLDT
-684 DSGREV
+684 DEGRAI
-690 AWRTFID
+690 AWRSFID
-697 RVHTPHERRIGASMR
+697 KVHTPHERRIASAMR
-712 RYLRAQGARIAKN
+712 RYLRQQAARIAKN
-725 LKAELGEKGVT
+725 LKKELGNKAIT
-736 KSLDSVVLDRVLDET
+736 KSIDPVVLDRVLDEA
-751 FERGEIMRLFR
+751 FERQELLTLFR

-772 YQEASKSIDQTSLY
+772 FKEAAKSIDQSLLY
-786 DQTELAQQA
+786 EPGQLEREAVFA
-795 LFSVRQMETSIL
+795 VRRMETSIL
-807 QTTRGSVGR
+807 TTTRGEIGR
-816 LVDDLITEGATLAEM
+816 VVDDLITEGATLAEM
-831 QTKIVQSTSF
+831 QAKIVQSSAF
-841 SPNRAM
+841 SPSRAM
-847 TIATTETTRLANH
+847 TIAQTETTRVANH
-860 AANAAYNQAEES
+860 AANQAYQKAEEA
-872 GIKVEKMWLS
+872 GLQIEKMWLS
-882 ARDEAVREAHKD
+882 ARDEAVRDSHKE
-894 LDGTKVPSAAQFSYQ
+894 LDGATVPSAAQFTYQ

>member
-171 VRYGYEQVL
+171 VRYGFEQVL

-194 YGSGAIEA
+194 YGSGAIES

-222 TGLPTGIISPAETGD
+222 TGLPTGIISPAESGD

-244 QQLREGFERQLKAK
+244 TQLREGFEKQLKAK

-264 GAGVEYKQLSHSL
+264 GAGVTYKQLSHSL

-394 NADETTEAERE
+394 NANETTEAERE
-405 TEPDDMEERAASL
+405 PEE
-418 IRLMFDRDTVTRGLS
+418 
-433 DLSATV
+433 
-439 QEGLRNKADE
+439 ADAE
-449 HNEDMEEKGEP
+449 
-460 DWRQTTPGVLAQV
+460 QV
-473 FERGVGAYNTNP
+473 
-485 GSVRPGVTSADQWAY
+485 
-500 ARVNSFLYALRN
+500 AR
-512 DRYRSGK
+512 
-519 HDTDL
+519 
-524 LPDEHPMSTDG
+524 
-535 KSKAVGDTDP
+535 
-545 TNFPASG
+545 
-552 DDKKVSLRNSDF
+552 
-564 KVFDLDFAEHIK
+564 
-576 LNYPD
+576 
-581 IWRAGGNIKGN
+581 
-592 EQYKKLRPIALDG
+592 
-605 GKVETRSE
+605 
-613 ERAVRTREAWAARH
+613 
-627 FEDYRLA
+627 
-634 GVVAQ
+634 
-639 MKWLVVGSRGE
+639 WLVYDNE
-650 SYMKKLITEATIE
+650 SKQPKP
-663 ADTEKAAKWIS
+663 
-674 GEVHTVDLDT
+674 DLDT
-684 DSGREV
+684 EEGRAV
-690 AWRTFID
+690 VWRSFID
-697 RVHTPHERRIGASMR
+697 RVHTPHERRIASSMR

-736 KSLDSVVLDRVLDET
+736 KSLDSVVLDRVLDEA

-831 QTKIVQSTSF
+831 QTRIVQSTSF

-882 ARDEAVREAHKD
+882 ARDEAVREAHRD
-894 LDGTKVPSAAQFSYQ
+894 LDGTKVPSAAKFSYQ

-921 GSLDINCRCTT
+921 GALDINCRCTM

>member
-1 MAKSELAIR
+1 MAKSDLAIR
-10 DGWFPRILRALRLVQ
+10 DGWFPRILRALRLVE
-25 VESDGSTT
+25 VKPDGSTT
-33 HVAGSDFIGDDPGS
+33 HNAGSDFIGDDPGS

-72 SSDLTKVPQR
+72 SADTTKVPHR

-90 AETIEDHPFF
+90 AETIEEHPFF
-100 ELMERPN
+100 DLMERPN

-118 LIVDML
+118 LVVDML

-142 IRLHPERVKIV
+142 LRLHPERVKIV
-153 PNDDGQIKE
+153 PNDDGQVKE
-162 YEYNGAGAV
+162 YEYNGAGSV

-194 YGSGAIEA
+194 YGSGAIES

-222 TGLPTGIISPAETGD
+222 TGLPTGIISPAESSD
-237 IWTRPQI
+237 IWTKPQI
-244 QQLREGFERQLKAK
+244 TQLREGFEKQLRQK

-264 GAGVEYKQLSHSL
+264 GAGVEYRALSHSL
-277 RDLEYQKTREMA
+277 RDLEYQETRKLA

-323 QLQSRAA
+323 QLQSRSM
-330 LMDSEY
+330 LMDSEW

-394 NADETTEAERE
+394 NADETTEAEP
-405 TEPDDMEERAASL
+405 EPQEEADAEQIARWLVYDNDEPA
-418 IRLMFDRDTVTRGLS
+418 
-433 DLSATV
+433 
-439 QEGLRNKADE
+439 KA
-449 HNEDMEEKGEP
+449 
-460 DWRQTTPGVLAQV
+460 R
-473 FERGVGAYNTNP
+473 
-485 GSVRPGVTSADQWAY
+485 
-500 ARVNSFLYALRN
+500 
-512 DRYRSGK
+512 
-519 HDTDL
+519 
-524 LPDEHPMSTDG
+524 
-535 KSKAVGDTDP
+535 AVGDTDP
-545 TNFPASG
+545 TNFPAAG
-552 DDKKVSLRNSDF
+552 DDDTVSLRNSDYD
-564 KVFDLDFAEHIK
+564 VFDPAFAERIK
-576 LNYPD
+576 LEHPE
-581 IWRAGGNIKGN
+581 IWRAGGNVKGN
-592 EQYKKLRPIALDG
+592 EQFKKLRPIALDG
-605 GKVETRSE
+605 GKVETRGE
-613 ERAVRTREAWAARH
+613 EEAVRLREAWAARH

-650 SYMKKLITEATIE
+650 SYMKDLINEAIDK
-663 ADTEKAAKWIS
+663 ADTDKAAKWIS
-674 GEVHTVDLDT
+674 GTAHTVDLDT
-684 DSGREV
+684 DEGRAF
-690 AWRTFID
+690 AWRSFID
-697 RVHTPHERRIGASMR
+697 KVHTPHERRIASAMR
-712 RYLRAQGARIAKN
+712 RYLRQQAARIAKN
-725 LKAELGEKGVT
+725 LKKELGNKSVT
-736 KSLDSVVLDRVLDET
+736 KSIDPVVLDRVLDEA
-751 FERGEIMRLFR
+751 FERQELLTLFR

-772 YQEASKSIDQTSLY
+772 FKEAAKSIDQSLLY
-786 DQTELAQQA
+786 EPGQLEREAVFA
-795 LFSVRQMETSIL
+795 VRRMETSIL
-807 QTTRGSVGR
+807 QTTRGEIGR
-816 LVDDLITEGATLAEM
+816 VVDDLITEGATLAEM
-831 QTKIVQSTSF
+831 QAKIVQSSAF

-847 TIATTETTRLANH
+847 TIAQTETTRVANH
-860 AANAAYNQAEES
+860 AANQAYEKAEEA
-872 GIKVEKMWLS
+872 GLQIEKMWLS
-882 ARDEAVREAHKD
+882 ARDEAVRDSHKE
-894 LDGTKVPSAAQFSYQ
+894 LDGTTIPSAAQFTKN

>member
-25 VESDGSTT
+25 VEPDGSTT
-33 HVAGSDFIGDDPGS
+33 HVAGSDFIGDDPGT
-47 RTYSAINSMA
+47 RTYSALNSMA
-57 AMARFPWVRACVEAV
+57 AMSRFPWVRACVEAV
-72 SSDLTKVPQR
+72 SSDTTKVPHR
-82 IIKGRGKE
+82 IIKGRGKD

-100 ELMERPN
+100 DLMERPN

-118 LIVDML
+118 LVVDML

-153 PNDDGQIKE
+153 PNDDGQVKE

-171 VRYGYEQVL
+171 VRYGFEQVL

-222 TGLPTGIISPAETGD
+222 TGLPTGILSPAADD

-244 QQLREGFERQLKAK
+244 QQLREGFAKQLKSK

-277 RDLEYQKTREMA
+277 RDLEYQQTRKMA
-289 KEAVMAAIGVVPVRV
+289 KEAVMAALGVVPVRV

-330 LMDSEY
+330 LMDSEW

-383 EAAALEGFENL
+383 EAAAIEGFENL

-405 TEPDDMEERAASL
+405 PEE
-418 IRLMFDRDTVTRGLS
+418 
-433 DLSATV
+433 
-439 QEGLRNKADE
+439 ADAE
-449 HNEDMEEKGEP
+449 
-460 DWRQTTPGVLAQV
+460 QV
-473 FERGVGAYNTNP
+473 
-485 GSVRPGVTSADQWAY
+485 
-500 ARVNSFLYALRN
+500 ARWLVYDN
-512 DRYRSGK
+512 DEQIESR
-519 HDTDL
+519 
-524 LPDEHPMSTDG
+524 
-535 KSKAVGDTDP
+535 AVGDEDP

-552 DDKKVSLRNSDF
+552 DDKTVSLRNSDH
-564 KVFDLDFAEHIK
+564 KVFDPEFAERIK
-576 LNYPD
+576 LQYPD

-627 FEDYRLA
+627 TDDYRIA

-639 MKWLVVGSRGE
+639 VKWLVVGSRGE
-650 SYMKKLITEATIE
+650 KYMKDLIRERMDKIDA
-663 ADTEKAAKWIS
+663 EKTAKWIS

-684 DSGREV
+684 DEGREI
-690 AWRTFID
+690 AWRSFID
-697 RVHTPHERRIGASMR
+697 RVHTPHERRIASSMR

-725 LKAELGEKGVT
+725 LKEELGNKSVT
-736 KSLDSVVLDRVLDET
+736 KAIDPVVLDRVLDEA
-751 FERGEIMRLFR
+751 FERQQLLSLFR
-762 PLYRQALADA
+762 PLYRKAMAQAFE
-772 YQEASKSIDQTSLY
+772 EAAKSIDADLLFGRR
-786 DQTELAQQA
+786 ELELEATA
-795 LFSVRQMETSIL
+795 AVRRMSTSIL
-807 QTTRGSVGR
+807 STTGGQVGK
-816 LVDDLITEGATLAEM
+816 LVNDLISEGATLPEM
-831 QTKIVQSTSF
+831 QQAITQKVGN
-841 SPNRAM
+841 PARAM
-847 TIATTETTRLANH
+847 MISRTETTRIANG
-860 AANAAYNQAEES
+860 AANNAYQRAEES
-872 GIKVEKMWLS
+872 GIQIEKMWLS
-882 ARDEAVREAHKD
+882 ARDPDVRDAHAS
-894 LDGTKVPSAAQFSYQ
+894 LDGQTVPAKALFDSN
-909 GATADAP
+909 GATAAYP
-916 GLFGV
+916 GEFGT
-921 GSLDINCRCTT
+921 GELDINCRCST
-932 IGRVVK
+932 IARVVK